1 MYKDKALELLDG
13 HKLGKLSQK
22 GQAVS
27 SAVVDIL
34 RRFCLQ
40 EDEFA
45 QAFIQSEKPIED
57 CIEHTVK
64 GAGNSISDL
73 DIYKRAAEFYLP
85 GAKVKMELSIDLVGD
100 AAAPSAPENENST
113 PPGQKNKIVFSF
125 DDLF

>member
-1 MYKDKALELLDG
+1 MYKDKALELLNG

-40 EDEFA
+40 EEEFA

-64 GAGNSISDL
+64 LAGNSISDL
-73 DIYKRAAEFYLP
+73 DIYKRAAGFYFP

-100 AAAPSAPENENST
+100 AATPPTPENENST
-113 PPGQKNKIVFSF
+113 PPHQKNKIVFSF

>member
-1 MYKDKALELLDG
+1 MYKEKALELLNG

-27 SAVVDIL
+27 GAVVDNL

-40 EDEFA
+40 EEEFA

-64 GAGNSISDL
+64 GAGSAISDL
-73 DIYKRAAEFYLP
+73 EVYNRAAKFYFP
-85 GAKVKMELSIDLVGD
+85 GAKVYMTPVIDLVGD
-100 AAAPSAPENENST
+100 AAAPPAPENENST
-113 PPGQKNKIVFSF
+113 PPHQKNKIVFSF